1 MRDIIVFH
9 PGTGTILPLNDEVYL
24 IDYASLSEEEQGMVD
39 YGNID
44 LDEIE
49 TYRLSNH
56 LVGYQYFGDEIDDSD
71 DYLVGIPTTSIP
83 LDVVVDPNED
93 FGELLGND
101 SYHRRIRRV
110 LGFDDEDF
118 GDSEAWTLE
127 EVEYLKKALAEWKP
141 VAPE

>member
-93 FGELLGND
+93 FGELLD
-101 SYHRRIRRV
+101 
-110 LGFDDEDF
+110 DDEDEDF
-118 GDSEAWTLE
+118 GDSEAWTE
-127 EVEYLKKALAEWKP
+127 EEIEDLKKVLAEWTP
-141 VAPE
+141 PAPE